1 MSFVICLFIVF
12 LLSAIVGVSIGFF
25 IGLGLADGYQTKKTC
40 RECRRI
46 IVEYGFHSDGK
57 EYIAVEKDK
66 EEKEDS
72 T

>member
-1 MSFVICLFIVF
+1 MSLLLFLF
-12 LLSAIVGVSIGFF
+12 AALCGGAFGFF
-25 IGLGLADGYQTKKTC
+25 IGLAIADGYKSKKTC

-66 EEKEDS
+66 EKKEG
-72 T
+72 

>member
-1 MSFVICLFIVF
+1 MSFIIFLFAALVGVF
-12 LLSAIVGVSIGFF
+12 LGFF

-40 RECRRI
+40 RECRRR

-66 EEKEDS
+66 EEKEGS